1 MLFFTR
7 KHKKSYKSS
16 QQLIQLYFYVSL
28 FARSDTFDV
37 VGSTVQDFD
46 EITASFLDTS
56 LHGWDAFGV
65 AFHSVGGNA
74 ESELHPAL
82 SFLQLVSSSSHARH
96 LHVHAFFSEVVGILD
111 GVAQSS
117 NNDKSEDEKF
127 HHFDDRRSCLE
138 D

>member
-7 KHKKSYKSS
+7 KHKKSYKST
-16 QQLIQLYFYVSL
+16 QQLIQMYFYVSL
-28 FARSDTFDV
+28 FAGSDTLDV

-56 LHGWDAFGV
+56 LHGWNAFGV
-65 AFHSVGGNA
+65 TFHSVGGNT

-82 SFLQLVSSSSHARH
+82 SSLQLVSSSSHARH
-96 LHVHAFFSEVVGILD
+96 LHVHAFFGEVVGLD
-111 GVAQSS
+111 GVAQSG

-127 HHFDDRRSCLE
+127 HHFGVRRSCLE